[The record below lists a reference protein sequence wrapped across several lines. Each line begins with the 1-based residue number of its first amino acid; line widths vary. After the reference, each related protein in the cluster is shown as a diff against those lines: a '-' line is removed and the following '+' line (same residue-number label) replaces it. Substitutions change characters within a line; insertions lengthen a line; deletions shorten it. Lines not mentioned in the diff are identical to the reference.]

1 MSFAV
6 MELKQFSLSTCF
18 TIIGTILFLYIIYL
32 KRKLQYWTNQ
42 GIQTPV
48 DGIWSVIK
56 GIYKFRY
63 KPIHLLVTEQY
74 EKYGRVFG
82 TYMGFKPQISIGDPD
97 ILKRI
102 LVKDFNMFHNR
113 MKLKSGNKLFDKM
126 LSLLEDDDWKRI
138 RCIMSP
144 TFSSGKIRKMAY
156 LVKECA
162 EKFSENLKKIA
173 DENKTQSVDCKSYL
187 NCFSIDVIASTA
199 FGTKLSSLDD
209 PNNEF
214 VTMARKATN
223 IDTPIWALL
232 LILFPKLSILIKVD
246 VFAETFNFFKNFTLH
261 VIDRREKEKTKSN
274 DFLQLLL
281 DAQKGS
287 LEISPEDANED
298 DYDKE
303 QYNFKTL
310 PKHKTMSSEEMMAQC
325 AMILFGGSD
334 TTTNTLS
341 FVLYHLALSPE
352 CQDKLIQEVDDLW
365 SNNEDINFDVL
376 SKTIYLD
383 AVINETL
390 RLNSI
395 AIQLVRECTEEYEL
409 QELGIKI
416 PKGMNV
422 LIPVYAMHR
431 DKEFFPNPEKF
442 DPDRFMPENKNSI
455 PQYAYLPFGEGPRNC
470 IGMRFAFM
478 TLKMC
483 LVYIFRDI
491 RVEATEETKQPLDF
505 YLGQGILQPKKIMVN
520 YAMELNQFI
529 PSTWITLIASVL
541 LLCVIYLRRRLQF
554 WKRQGIQ
561 CAINGIY
568 SFVLETSKIFKK
580 PIHLIELEYYN
591 KYGRIH
597 GRFIG
602 IKPNICIGEPHI
614 LKKIFV
620 KDFNTFHNRV
630 RMQTGSALFDKSLFI
645 VQDEDWKR
653 IRCIMSPTFSSGK
666 MRKMSYLINECAEKF
681 SENLKKIADENKNN
695 SIDCKNYLSC
705 FTIDVIASTAFGTK
719 LCSLED
725 PNSEFVVMSRKA
737 TNKDVTFSDMILMLF
752 PALIKFVKMTPF
764 EESLNYYKN
773 FILHVINKREKEKLK
788 AYDFLQL
795 LLDAQKGVLEI
806 SSEEAKEEEMSNFK
820 ILPKHK
826 TMSSDEMM
834 AQCTLF
840 LFAGNET
847 TTNTVA
853 FVLYYMAL
861 YPEYQAKLLREID
874 EIWKTND
881 EMNFDVLNKMQYMD
895 AVINETLRL
904 KPALSQ
910 LVRECDEEYE
920 LPELG
925 IKILKGMN
933 IIIPVYP
940 MHYDKEFF
948 PNPEKFDPDRFL
960 SDNRSS
966 IIPFTYLPFGEGP
979 RNCLGMRFALMVVKM
994 CLVYIFRD
1002 LRVEATQETKVTV
1015 FLVDCCK
1022 PAFAM
1027 ELRHVTPF
1035 TFITI
1040 IASFLLL
1047 FIIYVSRK
1055 LQYWK
1060 RQGIESPIDGI
1071 WSFVSETSKIFKKQL
1086 HIIELEY
1093 YKKYG
1098 RIHGR
1103 IMGFKPTLC
1112 VADPQILKK
1121 VFVKDFNTFHNR
1133 MEVKTGNALFD
1144 KMLSFLQ
1151 DDDWKRIRCIVSP
1164 TFSSGKMRKMAYL
1177 VKECAEK
1184 FSENLK
1190 KIPDENENNCIDSKI
1205 YMNCFT
1211 IDVIASTAF
1220 GTKLSSLEDPN
1231 NEFVTM
1237 SRKAINK
1244 DVSFLSM
1251 LLFIFPILTKFT
1263 RVKSFD
1269 ETFNYYENFILHVIN
1284 QREKEKMKAYDF
1296 LQLLLDAQKGVLE
1309 ISPEEANEEEMSN
1322 FKTLPKHKTMNTE
1335 EMMAQCTLFLFAG
1348 NETTTNAL
1356 AFVLYYMALHPEY
1369 QDKLIEEVDEIW
1381 KTNSEMNFDVLNKI
1395 QYMDAV
1401 INETLRKQP
1410 ALLQLARECT
1420 EEYELP
1426 ELGIKIPKGM
1436 NILIPIYAMHYDKEF
1451 FPNPEK
1457 FDPDRFLP
1465 ENRSSIIPFTYLPF
1479 GEGPRNCVGMRFA
1492 LMVVKMC
1499 LVYIFRDLRVEAT
1512 EETKMPLEYYMGQ
1525 GLLQPKKLMIKL
1537 VKRK

>member
-1 MSFAV
+1 MRNAFG
-6 MELKQFSLSTCF
+6 LKEKK
-18 TIIGTILFLYIIYL
+18 YI
-32 KRKLQYWTNQ
+32 KRKLHYWTNQ

-56 GIYKFRY
+56 GIYNIRY
-63 KPIHLLVTEQY
+63 KPVHLLVTEQY
-74 EKYGRVFG
+74 EKYGRVYG
-82 TYMGFKPQISIGDPD
+82 TYMGFKPQISIADPD

-113 MKLKSGNKLFDKM
+113 MKFKSGNKLFDKM

-187 NCFSIDVIASTA
+187 NCFAIDVIASTA

-303 QYNFKTL
+303 QSNFKML

-341 FVLYHLALSPE
+341 FVLYHLALNPE
-352 CQDKLIQEVDDLW
+352 CQDKFIQEVDDVW

-390 RLNSI
+390 RLNSV

-409 QELGIKI
+409 PELGIKI

-422 LIPVYAMHR
+422 IIPVYAMHR

-491 RVEATEETKQPLDF
+491 RVEATEETKR
-505 YLGQGILQPKKIMVN
+505 
-520 YAMELNQFI
+520 ME
-529 PSTWITLIASVL
+529 
-541 LLCVIYLRRRLQF
+541 
-554 WKRQGIQ
+554 
-561 CAINGIY
+561 
-568 SFVLETSKIFKK
+568 
-580 PIHLIELEYYN
+580 
-591 KYGRIH
+591 
-597 GRFIG
+597 
-602 IKPNICIGEPHI
+602 
-614 LKKIFV
+614 
-620 KDFNTFHNRV
+620 
-630 RMQTGSALFDKSLFI
+630 TGSPLFDKSLFM

-653 IRCIMSPTFSSGK
+653 IRCIVSPTFSSGK
-666 MRKMSYLINECAEKF
+666 MRKMSYLIKECAEKF
-681 SENLKKIADENKNN
+681 SENLKKIAEENENN
-695 SIDCKNYLSC
+695 SIDCKKYLSC

-752 PALIKFVKMTPF
+752 PALTKFVKITSF

-795 LLDAQKGVLEI
+795 LLDAQKGVLEV
-806 SSEEAKEEEMSNFK
+806 SPEEAKEEEMSNFK

-853 FVLYYMAL
+853 FVLYHMAL
-861 YPEYQAKLLREID
+861 YPEHQDKLLREVD
-874 EIWKTND
+874 EIWKTNG

-895 AVINETLRL
+895 AVINETLR
-904 KPALSQ
+904 
-910 LVRECDEEYE
+910 
-920 LPELG
+920 
-925 IKILKGMN
+925 
-933 IIIPVYP
+933 
-940 MHYDKEFF
+940 
-948 PNPEKFDPDRFL
+948 
-960 SDNRSS
+960 
-966 IIPFTYLPFGEGP
+966 
-979 RNCLGMRFALMVVKM
+979 
-994 CLVYIFRD
+994 
-1002 LRVEATQETKVTV
+1002 
-1015 FLVDCCK
+1015 
-1022 PAFAM
+1022 
-1027 ELRHVTPF
+1027 
-1035 TFITI
+1035 
-1040 IASFLLL
+1040 
-1047 FIIYVSRK
+1047 
-1055 LQYWK
+1055 
-1060 RQGIESPIDGI
+1060 
-1071 WSFVSETSKIFKKQL
+1071 
-1086 HIIELEY
+1086 
-1093 YKKYG
+1093 
-1098 RIHGR
+1098 
-1103 IMGFKPTLC
+1103 
-1112 VADPQILKK
+1112 
-1121 VFVKDFNTFHNR
+1121 
-1133 MEVKTGNALFD
+1133 
-1144 KMLSFLQ
+1144 
-1151 DDDWKRIRCIVSP
+1151 
-1164 TFSSGKMRKMAYL
+1164 
-1177 VKECAEK
+1177 
-1184 FSENLK
+1184 
-1190 KIPDENENNCIDSKI
+1190 
-1205 YMNCFT
+1205 
-1211 IDVIASTAF
+1211 
-1220 GTKLSSLEDPN
+1220 
-1231 NEFVTM
+1231 
-1237 SRKAINK
+1237 
-1244 DVSFLSM
+1244 
-1251 LLFIFPILTKFT
+1251 
-1263 RVKSFD
+1263 
-1269 ETFNYYENFILHVIN
+1269 
-1284 QREKEKMKAYDF
+1284 
-1296 LQLLLDAQKGVLE
+1296 
-1309 ISPEEANEEEMSN
+1309 
-1322 FKTLPKHKTMNTE
+1322 
-1335 EMMAQCTLFLFAG
+1335 
-1348 NETTTNAL
+1348 
-1356 AFVLYYMALHPEY
+1356 
-1369 QDKLIEEVDEIW
+1369 
-1381 KTNSEMNFDVLNKI
+1381 
-1395 QYMDAV
+1395 
-1401 INETLRKQP
+1401 KQP
-1410 ALLQLARECT
+1410 ALLQ
-1420 EEYELP
+1420 
-1426 ELGIKIPKGM
+1426 
-1436 NILIPIYAMHYDKEF
+1436 
-1451 FPNPEK
+1451 
-1457 FDPDRFLP
+1457 FLP
-1465 ENRSSIIPFTYLPF
+1465 ENRNTIIPFTYLPF

-1512 EETKMPLEYYMGQ
+1512 EETKLTVEQLCDGVKPVYSFYMDYTYWKCIAVMHHSTHIIDLEYYKKYGRIHGYMNCFTIDVMASAAFGTKLCCLEDPNNEFLTMARKATNRDISFSEMILFLFPILTKLIKVKSIDESFSYYKNFILHVIDQREKEKMKAYDFLQLLLDAQKGVLEISPEEANEEEMSNLKILPKHKTMNSEEMMAQCTGFLFAGNETTTNALAFVLYHMALYPEYQNKLIEEVDKIWKTNDEMTFDVLNKMQYMDAVINETLRKTPALIQLFRECTEEYELPELGIKIPKGMNIVVPIYAMHHDKEFFPNPEKFDPDRFLPENRSSIIPFTYLPFGEGPRNCIGMRFALMVIKMCLVYIFRDLRVEATEETKLPLEYFAGQ
-1525 GLLQPKKLMIKL
+1525 GILNPKKVMIKFE
-1537 VKRK
+1537 KRK